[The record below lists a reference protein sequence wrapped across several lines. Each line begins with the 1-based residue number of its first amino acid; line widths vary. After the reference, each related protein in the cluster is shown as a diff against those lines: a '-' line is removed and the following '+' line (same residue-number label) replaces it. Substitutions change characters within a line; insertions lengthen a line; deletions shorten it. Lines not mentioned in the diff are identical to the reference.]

1 MTRVFLKILIA
12 LIAFTAMTVFAA
24 DFPARPVRLIVPF
37 PPGGPLDIVGRV
49 LGRKLSEQW
58 GQPVVIDNRGG
69 ASGAIGTD
77 LLAKSAPDGY
87 TLAVNSTPL
96 VATPHL
102 QKLPYD
108 TLRDLVGVSQI
119 ALIDYV
125 LVANAKS
132 GVGSVEE
139 LIALAKSQP
148 GKLNYASAGT
158 GSGQHL
164 FFELMKG
171 ASGASI
177 NHIPYKGAAAA
188 VQAVL
193 AGEVDFM
200 FEVSVGVLPQIR
212 AGTLRPLL
220 VTGTKPIETLPGV
233 PPFDSAFPGV
243 GIEAWHGV
251 FAPAATPKRLLEQI
265 SLEISK
271 AVLSPEVSAR
281 LRELGFQPT
290 GVGYPRF
297 NEVVAR
303 DLERWGKVI
312 RDNHIRAD

>member
-1 MTRVFLKILIA
+1 VIRLLVLIVA
-12 LIAFTAMTVFAA
+12 VCVTPVSAA
-24 DFPARPVRLIVPF
+24 DFPAKPVRLIVPF
-37 PPGGPLDIVGRV
+37 PPGGPLDIVGRL

-77 LLAKSAPDGY
+77 QLAKSAPDGY

-132 GVGSVEE
+132 GVASVEE
-139 LIALAKSQP
+139 LIALAKNQP

-171 ASGASI
+171 TTGANI
-177 NHIPYKGAAAA
+177 NHVPYKGAAAA

-200 FEVSVGVLPQIR
+200 FEVAVGVLPQIR

-220 VTGTKPIETLPGV
+220 VTGAKPIETLPGV
-233 PPFDSAFPGV
+233 LPFDSVFPGV
-243 GIEAWHGV
+243 GIEAWHGL
-251 FAPAATPKRLLEQI
+251 FAPAGTPAALLQQI
-265 SLEISK
+265 AADAAS
-271 AVLSPEVSAR
+271 AVLSAEVASR

-290 GVGYPRF
+290 GLGYPQF

>member
-1 MTRVFLKILIA
+1 MKLMKVLIA
-12 LIAFTAMTVFAA
+12 LLGLVAAFSSSGAE
-24 DFPARPVRLIVPF
+24 FPSRPVRLIVPF

-49 LGRKLSEQW
+49 IGRKLSEQW

-77 LLAKSAPDGY
+77 QLAKSAPDGY

-125 LVANAKS
+125 LVAAPKS

-139 LIALAKSQP
+139 LIALAKRQP

-177 NHIPYKGAAAA
+177 NHVPYKGAAAG
-188 VQAVL
+188 VQAL
-193 AGEVDFM
+193 LGGEVDFM
-200 FEVSVGVLPQIR
+200 FEVSVGVLAQIR

-220 VTGTKPIETLPGV
+220 VTGAKPVEALPGV
-233 PPFDSAFPGV
+233 PPFDSVFPGV
-243 GIEAWHGV
+243 GIEAWHGL
-251 FAPAATPKRLLEQI
+251 FAPAATPQPLLE
-265 SLEISK
+265 EISFGIRK
-271 AVLSPEVSAR
+271 AVLSPDVSAR

-290 GVGYPRF
+290 GLPYPQF

>member
-1 MTRVFLKILIA
+1 MRILLA
-12 LIAFTAMTVFAA
+12 LLGILFAVPGWGA
-24 DFPARPVRLIVPF
+24 DFPSRPVRLIVPF

-49 LGRKLSEQW
+49 VGRKLSEQW

-77 LLAKSAPDGY
+77 LLAKSPPDGY

-108 TLRDLVGVSQI
+108 TLHDLVGVSQI

-132 GVGSVEE
+132 GVASVEE
-139 LIALAKSQP
+139 LIALAKKQP

-171 ASGASI
+171 TSGAKIS
-177 NHIPYKGAAAA
+177 HVPYKGSAAA

-193 AGEVDFM
+193 AGEVNFM
-200 FEVSVGVLPQIR
+200 FEVSVGVLPHIR
-212 AGTLRPLL
+212 AGALRPLL
-220 VTGTKPIETLPGV
+220 VTGAKPIEALPGV
-233 PPFDSAFPGV
+233 PPFDSVFPGV
-243 GIEAWHGV
+243 GIEAWHGL
-251 FAPAATPKRLLEQI
+251 FAPGATPTPVLQQI
-265 SLEISK
+265 AADAGR
-271 AVLSPEVSAR
+271 AVLSAEVSSR

-290 GVGYPRF
+290 GLAYPRF

-312 RDNHIRAD
+312 RDNNIKSE

>member
-1 MTRVFLKILIA
+1 LVKKILFVLVVLFLAIP
-12 LIAFTAMTVFAA
+12 VGAA
-24 DFPARPVRLIVPF
+24 EFPSRPVRLIVPF

-49 LGRKLSEQW
+49 VGRKLSEQW

-77 LLAKSAPDGY
+77 LLAKSPPDGY

-132 GVGSVEE
+132 GIGSVEE
-139 LIALAKSQP
+139 LIALAKKQP

-171 ASGASI
+171 TTGANI
-177 NHIPYKGAAAA
+177 NHVPYKGAAAA

-193 AGEVDFM
+193 AGEVNFM
-200 FEVSVGVLPQIR
+200 FEVSVGVLPHIR
-212 AGTLRPLL
+212 SGTLRPLL
-220 VTGTKPIETLPGV
+220 VTGAKP
-233 PPFDSAFPGV
+233 
-243 GIEAWHGV
+243 
-251 FAPAATPKRLLEQI
+251 LLEQL
-265 SLEISK
+265 SLDMRQ
-271 AVLSPEVSAR
+271 AVLSPDVSAR

-290 GVGYPRF
+290 GLAYPRF

-312 RDNHIRAD
+312 RDNNIKSD

>member
-1 MTRVFLKILIA
+1 VIRLLVLIVA
-12 LIAFTAMTVFAA
+12 VCVTPVSAA
-24 DFPARPVRLIVPF
+24 DFPAKPVRLIVPF
-37 PPGGPLDIVGRV
+37 PPGGPLDIVGRL

-77 LLAKSAPDGY
+77 QLAKSAPDGY

-132 GVGSVEE
+132 GVASVEE
-139 LIALAKSQP
+139 LIALAKNQP

-171 ASGASI
+171 TTGANI
-177 NHIPYKGAAAA
+177 NHVPYKGAAAA

-200 FEVSVGVLPQIR
+200 FEVAVGVLPQIR
-212 AGTLRPLL
+212 AGALRPLL
-220 VTGTKPIETLPGV
+220 VTGAKPIETLPGV
-233 PPFDSAFPGV
+233 LPFDSVFPGV
-243 GIEAWHGV
+243 GIEAWHGL
-251 FAPAATPKRLLEQI
+251 FAPAGTPAALLQQI
-265 SLEISK
+265 AADAAS
-271 AVLSPEVSAR
+271 AVLSAEVASR

-290 GVGYPRF
+290 GLGYPQF

>member
-1 MTRVFLKILIA
+1 V
-12 LIAFTAMTVFAA
+12 
-24 DFPARPVRLIVPF
+24 
-37 PPGGPLDIVGRV
+37 
-49 LGRKLSEQW
+49 

-77 LLAKSAPDGY
+77 LLAKSPPDGY

-132 GVGSVEE
+132 GIGSVEE
-139 LIALAKSQP
+139 LIALAKKQP

-171 ASGASI
+171 TTGANI
-177 NHIPYKGAAAA
+177 NHVPYKGAAAA

-193 AGEVDFM
+193 AGEVNFM
-200 FEVSVGVLPQIR
+200 FEVSVGVLPHIR
-212 AGTLRPLL
+212 SGTLRPLL
-220 VTGTKPIETLPGV
+220 VTGAKPIEALPGV
-233 PPFDSAFPGV
+233 PPFDSVFPGV
-243 GIEAWHGV
+243 GIEAWHGL
-251 FAPAATPKRLLEQI
+251 FAPAATPKPLLEQL
-265 SLEISK
+265 SLDMRQ
-271 AVLSPEVSAR
+271 AVLSPDVSTR

-290 GVGYPRF
+290 GLAYPRF

-312 RDNHIRAD
+312 RDNNIKSD

>member
-1 MTRVFLKILIA
+1 MIRFFFLIVVICMTPA
-12 LIAFTAMTVFAA
+12 WAA
-24 DFPARPVRLIVPF
+24 DFPSRPVRLIVPF

-77 LLAKSAPDGY
+77 QLAKSAPDGY

-108 TLRDLVGVSQI
+108 TLRDLVGVAQI

-139 LIALAKSQP
+139 LLALAKKQP

-171 ASGASI
+171 TAGASI

-212 AGTLRPLL
+212 SVTLRPLL
-220 VTGTKPIETLPGV
+220 VTGARPIEALPNV
-233 PPFDSAFPGV
+233 PPFDSVFPGV

-251 FAPAATPKRLLEQI
+251 FAPSATPKPLLEQV
-265 SLEISK
+265 SLDIRQ

-281 LRELGFQPT
+281 LRDLGFQPT
-290 GVGYPRF
+290 GLAYPGF
-297 NEVVAR
+297 NEVMAR

>member
-1 MTRVFLKILIA
+1 MLAIPGWT
-12 LIAFTAMTVFAA
+12 A
-24 DFPARPVRLIVPF
+24 DFPSRPVRLIVPF

-49 LGRKLSEQW
+49 VGRKLSEQW

-77 LLAKSAPDGY
+77 LLAKSPPDGY

-108 TLRDLVGVSQI
+108 TLHDLVGVSQI

-132 GVGSVEE
+132 GIGSVEE
-139 LIALAKSQP
+139 LIALAKKQP

-171 ASGASI
+171 TTGANI
-177 NHIPYKGAAAA
+177 NHVPYKGAAAA

-193 AGEVDFM
+193 AGEVNFM
-200 FEVSVGVLPQIR
+200 FEVSVGVLAHIR

-220 VTGTKPIETLPGV
+220 VTGAKPIEALPGV
-233 PPFDSAFPGV
+233 PAFDSVFPGV
-243 GIEAWHGV
+243 GIEAWHGL
-251 FAPAATPKRLLEQI
+251 FAPAATPTPILQQLAADAGR
-265 SLEISK
+265 
-271 AVLSPEVSAR
+271 AVLSDEVSSR

-290 GVGYPRF
+290 GLPYPRF

-312 RDNHIRAD
+312 RDNNIKSD

>member
-1 MTRVFLKILIA
+1 MKVLLAVLGILLA
-12 LIAFTAMTVFAA
+12 LPGWGAE
-24 DFPARPVRLIVPF
+24 FPSRPVRLIVPF

-49 LGRKLSEQW
+49 LGRTLSEQW

-77 LLAKSAPDGY
+77 QLAKSAPDGY

-108 TLRDLVGVSQI
+108 TLRDLAGVSQI

-139 LIALAKSQP
+139 LLARAKREP

-177 NHIPYKGAAAA
+177 NHVPYKGAAAG
-188 VQAVL
+188 VQALL

-212 AGTLRPLL
+212 AGTLRALL
-220 VTGTKPIETLPGV
+220 VTGARPIDALPNV
-233 PPFDSAFPGV
+233 PPFDGVFPGV

-251 FAPAATPKRLLEQI
+251 FAPAATPKPLLEKI
-265 SLEISK
+265 SLDIRQ

-290 GVGYPRF
+290 GLGYPRF

-312 RDNHIRAD
+312 RDNGIRAD